1 MRNNEILMPALS
13 PTMEEGTL
21 AKWLVKVGD
30 KISSGDLIAEI
41 ETDKATMEVEAV
53 DEGVIGKILVS
64 EGQESIKVN
73 QPIAVLLEKDESLSD
88 LVIENNVTDEPN
100 EVIKETKVE
109 ISDVVV
115 LNNEPKNKSVSEE
128 ANSKIN
134 NNLSKSSNSSRL
146 FATPLAKRLAK
157 QMDIDLSLLKGSGPN
172 GRILKFDVENYK
184 GDKKLN
190 TNQVS
195 ISNDTS
201 EIVKNSS
208 MRKTI
213 AERLVKSKNEAP
225 HFYLSIDCNIEE
237 LLKARSSINSMSNG
251 EYKISVNDMIIK
263 AASATLIK
271 VPKANASWENENT
284 RYFKNTDISVAVAI
298 EGGLITPIVKNVESK
313 GLQEISQDMKVL
325 AQKAKE
331 GKLMPEEYVGGSF
344 SISNLGMYGIKEFS
358 AVINPPQGCILAV
371 GAGEQRAIVINNQI
385 SIATMMTVTLSCD
398 HRVVDGA
405 VGAEFLSKFKEFI
418 ENPSLMLL

>member
-1 MRNNEILMPALS
+1 MSINILMPALS

-21 AKWLVKVGD
+21 AKWLVKEGD
-30 KISSGDLIAEI
+30 KVNSGDLIAEI

-53 DEGVIGKILVS
+53 DEGVIGKILVT
-64 EGQESIKVN
+64 EGQESIQVN
-73 QPIAVLLEKDESLSD
+73 QPIAVLLINGEKLSEIVIDDNIPEEPKPKKNVVNDTNNEVNDLPSLS
-88 LVIENNVTDEPN
+88 ENELISEKTSFVQKN
-100 EVIKETKVE
+100 EV
-109 ISDVVV
+109 
-115 LNNEPKNKSVSEE
+115 LNTI
-128 ANSKIN
+128 NSN
-134 NNLSKSSNSSRL
+134 RL

-157 QMDIDLSLLKGSGPN
+157 QRDIDLSLLTGSGPN
-172 GRILKFDVENYK
+172 GRILKIDIENFK
-184 GDKKLN
+184 EEKKS
-190 TNQVS
+190 QVDN
-195 ISNDTS
+195 IPLSNNNS
-201 EIVKNSS
+201 ELIKNSS

-225 HFYLSIDCNIEE
+225 HFYLSIDCNIEQ
-237 LLKARSSINSMSNG
+237 LLKARSTINSKSND

-263 AASATLIK
+263 AASATLLK

-298 EGGLITPIVKNVESK
+298 DGGLITPIIKNVEFK
-313 GLQEISQDMKVL
+313 GLLEISNEMKTL

-331 GKLMPEEYVGGSF
+331 GKLKPEDYIGGSF

-358 AVINPPQGCILAV
+358 AVINPPQGCILAIGV
-371 GAGEQRAIVINNQI
+371 GEQRAIVTNNQI

-405 VGAEFLSKFKEFI
+405 VGAEYLSKFKEFI

>member
-1 MRNNEILMPALS
+1 MSINILMPALS

-21 AKWLVKVGD
+21 AKWLVKEGD
-30 KISSGDLIAEI
+30 EVKSGDLIAEI

-88 LVIENNVTDEPN
+88 LVIENNVTDKPN

-109 ISDVVV
+109 FSDVVV
-115 LNNEPKNKSVSEE
+115 LNNEPKNKSISEE

-172 GRILKFDVENYK
+172 GRILKFDVENFK
-184 GDKKLN
+184 GDKKFN

-313 GLQEISQDMKVL
+313 GLQEISQDMKIL

-405 VGAEFLSKFKEFI
+405 VGAEFLSKFKEFV

>member
-1 MRNNEILMPALS
+1 MSINILMPALS

-21 AKWLVKVGD
+21 AKWLVEEGD
-30 KISSGDLIAEI
+30 EVRSGDLIAEI

-115 LNNEPKNKSVSEE
+115 LNNEPKNKSVSQE

-172 GRILKFDVENYK
+172 GRILKFDVENFK
-184 GDKKLN
+184 GDKIFN

>member
-1 MRNNEILMPALS
+1 MSINILMPALS

-21 AKWLVKVGD
+21 AKWLVKEGD
-30 KISSGDLIAEI
+30 EVKSGDLIAEI

-172 GRILKFDVENYK
+172 GRILKFDVENFK
-184 GDKKLN
+184 GDKKFN

-225 HFYLSIDCNIEE
+225 HFYLSVDCNIEE

-405 VGAEFLSKFKEFI
+405 VGAEFLSKFKEFV

>member
-1 MRNNEILMPALS
+1 MSINILMPALS

-21 AKWLVKVGD
+21 AKWLVKEGD
-30 KISSGDLIAEI
+30 KVNSGDLIAEI

-53 DEGVIGKILVS
+53 DEGVIGKILVT
-64 EGQESIKVN
+64 EGQESIQVN
-73 QPIAVLLEKDESLSD
+73 QPIAVLLINGEKLSEIVIDDNIPEEPKPKKNVVNDTNIEENDLPSLS
-88 LVIENNVTDEPN
+88 EDELISEKTSFVQKN
-100 EVIKETKVE
+100 EVLNTIK
-109 ISDVVV
+109 
-115 LNNEPKNKSVSEE
+115 
-128 ANSKIN
+128 
-134 NNLSKSSNSSRL
+134 SNRL

-157 QMDIDLSLLKGSGPN
+157 QRDIDLSLLTGSGPN
-172 GRILKFDVENYK
+172 GRILKIDIENFK
-184 GDKKLN
+184 EEKKS
-190 TNQVS
+190 QVDN
-195 ISNDTS
+195 IPLSNNNS
-201 EIVKNSS
+201 ELIKNSS

-225 HFYLSIDCNIEE
+225 HFYLSIDCNIEQ
-237 LLKARSSINSMSNG
+237 LLKARSTINSKSND

-263 AASATLIK
+263 ATSATLLK

-298 EGGLITPIVKNVESK
+298 DGGLITPIIKNVEFK
-313 GLQEISQDMKVL
+313 GLLEISNEMKTL

-331 GKLMPEEYVGGSF
+331 GKLKPEDYIGGSF

-358 AVINPPQGCILAV
+358 AVINPPQGCILAIGV
-371 GAGEQRAIVINNQI
+371 GEQRAIVTNNQI

-405 VGAEFLSKFKEFI
+405 VGAEYLSKFKEFI

>member
-1 MRNNEILMPALS
+1 MSINILMPALS

-21 AKWLVKVGD
+21 AKWLVKEGD
-30 KISSGDLIAEI
+30 KVNSGDLIAEI

-53 DEGVIGKILVS
+53 DEGVIGKILVT
-64 EGQESIKVN
+64 EGQESIQVN
-73 QPIAVLLEKDESLSD
+73 QPIAVLLINGEKLSEIVIDDNIPEEPKPKKNVVNDTNNEENDLPSLS
-88 LVIENNVTDEPN
+88 EDELISEKTSFVQKN
-100 EVIKETKVE
+100 EV
-109 ISDVVV
+109 
-115 LNNEPKNKSVSEE
+115 LNTI
-128 ANSKIN
+128 NSN
-134 NNLSKSSNSSRL
+134 RL

-157 QMDIDLSLLKGSGPN
+157 QRDIDLSLLTGSGPN
-172 GRILKFDVENYK
+172 GRILKIDIENFK
-184 GDKKLN
+184 EEKKS
-190 TNQVS
+190 QVNN
-195 ISNDTS
+195 IPLSNNNS
-201 EIVKNSS
+201 ELIKNSS

-225 HFYLSIDCNIEE
+225 HFYLSIDCNIEQ
-237 LLKARSSINSMSNG
+237 LLKARSTINSKSND

-263 AASATLIK
+263 AASATLLK

-298 EGGLITPIVKNVESK
+298 DGGLITPIIKNVEFK
-313 GLQEISQDMKVL
+313 GLLEISNEMKTL

-331 GKLMPEEYVGGSF
+331 GKLKPEDYIGGSF

-358 AVINPPQGCILAV
+358 AVINPPQGCILAIGV
-371 GAGEQRAIVINNQI
+371 GEQRAIVTNNQI

-405 VGAEFLSKFKEFI
+405 VGAEYLSKFKEFI

>member
-1 MRNNEILMPALS
+1 MSINILMPALS

-21 AKWLVKVGD
+21 AKWLVKEGD
-30 KISSGDLIAEI
+30 EVKSGDLIAEI

-115 LNNEPKNKSVSEE
+115 LNNEPKDKSVSEE
-128 ANSKIN
+128 ENSKIN

-157 QMDIDLSLLKGSGPN
+157 QMDIDLSLLKGSGPH
-172 GRILKFDVENYK
+172 GRILKFDVENFK
-184 GDKKLN
+184 GDKKFN

-344 SISNLGMYGIKEFS
+344 SISNLGMYGIKEFA

-405 VGAEFLSKFKEFI
+405 VGAEFLSKFKEFV

>member
-1 MRNNEILMPALS
+1 MSINILMPALS

-21 AKWLVKVGD
+21 AKWLVKEGD
-30 KISSGDLIAEI
+30 EVKSGDLIAEI

-313 GLQEISQDMKVL
+313 GLQEISQDMKIL

-405 VGAEFLSKFKEFI
+405 VGAEFLSKFKEFV

>member
-1 MRNNEILMPALS
+1 MSINILMPALS

-21 AKWLVKVGD
+21 AKWLVKEGD
-30 KISSGDLIAEI
+30 KVNSGDLIAEI

-53 DEGVIGKILVS
+53 DEGVIGKILVT
-64 EGQESIKVN
+64 EGQESIQVN
-73 QPIAVLLEKDESLSD
+73 QPIAVLLINGEKLSEIVIDDNIPEEPKPKKNVVNDTNNEENDLPSLS
-88 LVIENNVTDEPN
+88 EDELISEKTSFVQKN
-100 EVIKETKVE
+100 EV
-109 ISDVVV
+109 
-115 LNNEPKNKSVSEE
+115 LNTI
-128 ANSKIN
+128 NSN
-134 NNLSKSSNSSRL
+134 RL
-146 FATPLAKRLAK
+146 FATPLAKRYAK
-157 QMDIDLSLLKGSGPN
+157 QRGIDLSLLTGSGPN
-172 GRILKFDVENYK
+172 GRILKIDIENFK
-184 GDKKLN
+184 EEKKS
-190 TNQVS
+190 QVDN
-195 ISNDTS
+195 IPLSNNNS
-201 EIVKNSS
+201 ELIKNSS

-225 HFYLSIDCNIEE
+225 HFYLSIDCNIEQ
-237 LLKARSSINSMSNG
+237 LLKARSSINSKSND

-263 AASATLIK
+263 AASATLLK

-298 EGGLITPIVKNVESK
+298 DGGLITPIIKNVEFK
-313 GLQEISQDMKVL
+313 GLLEISNEMKTL

-331 GKLMPEEYVGGSF
+331 GKLKPEDYIGGSF

-358 AVINPPQGCILAV
+358 AVINPPQGCILAIGV
-371 GAGEQRAIVINNQI
+371 GEQRAIVTNNQI

-405 VGAEFLSKFKEFI
+405 VGAEYLSKFKEFI